1 MLLQPSRGTDLLPPA
16 KLSAVQPTQPA
27 AVVHPRQM
35 GTTPLCQEAHA
46 RAGMPAAAMALNNWV
61 SSVTVAL
68 VAYHRTRSGEIN
80 MGNSADNTDVVIL
93 AAART
98 PQGRINGQLASF
110 TAVDLGAHA
119 IKAAL
124 DASGVDAGQVEAVI
138 MGQVL
143 QAGAGQNPARQSSI
157 GAGIGWNVPAVTV
170 NKVCLSGLTAV
181 IDAARMIRGGEAS
194 VVVAGGQES
203 MTRAP
208 HLLPGS
214 RQGWTYGSIQ
224 ALDAAAHDGL
234 TDAFDGQSMGLSTE
248 TRNLALGIDRPS
260 QDNVAAQSH
269 QRAALA
275 AKNGT
280 FDDEIAPISV
290 KQRKGDPIVVST
302 DEGVRPN
309 ASVESMAGLRAAF
322 VTDGT
327 ITAGNSSPLSDGAAA
342 LVLSSRAFAE
352 EHGLEYLAVVGK
364 PGQVA
369 GPDNSLHSQ
378 PSNAIQN
385 ALGRAGWTT
394 ADLDFIEINEAFG
407 SVAVQSL
414 KDLDYP
420 LEQCNIHGGAIALGH
435 PIGASGAR
443 LAGHAAHELK
453 RRGKGKAAVS
463 LCGGGGQGEALLL
476 YRD

>member
-1 MLLQPSRGTDLLPPA
+1 MT
-16 KLSAVQPTQPA
+16 
-27 AVVHPRQM
+27 
-35 GTTPLCQEAHA
+35 
-46 RAGMPAAAMALNNWV
+46 
-61 SSVTVAL
+61 
-68 VAYHRTRSGEIN
+68 
-80 MGNSADNTDVVIL
+80 MGNSPDNSDVVIL

-98 PQGRINGQLASF
+98 PQGRINGQLSSL

-119 IKAAL
+119 IRAAL
-124 DASGVDAGQVEAVI
+124 AASGIDAADVEAVI

-181 IDAARMIRGGEAS
+181 IDAARMIRAGEAA

-203 MTRAP
+203 MSRAP

-234 TDAFDGQSMGLSTE
+234 TDAFDGESMGLSTE
-248 TRNLALGIDRPS
+248 TRNLTLGIDRTS

-280 FDDEIAPISV
+280 FDGEIAPVSV
-290 KQRKGDPIVVST
+290 KQRKGDPLVVDT

-309 ASVESMAGLRAAF
+309 TSVESLAGLRAAF

-327 ITAGNSSPLSDGAAA
+327 ITAGNSSPLSDGATA
-342 LVLSSRAFAE
+342 LVLASRAYAD

-378 PSNAIQN
+378 PSHAIMN
-385 ALGRAGWTT
+385 ALGKAGWST

-420 LEQCNIHGGAIALGH
+420 LEKCNIHGGAIALGH

-443 LAGHAAHELK
+443 LAAHAAHELK
-453 RRGKGKAAVS
+453 RRGTGKAAVA

>member
-1 MLLQPSRGTDLLPPA
+1 M
-16 KLSAVQPTQPA
+16 
-27 AVVHPRQM
+27 
-35 GTTPLCQEAHA
+35 E
-46 RAGMPAAAMALNNWV
+46 
-61 SSVTVAL
+61 
-68 VAYHRTRSGEIN
+68 EIT
-80 MGNSADNTDVVIL
+80 MGNSRDNADVVIL
-93 AAART
+93 AAVRT

-110 TAVDLGAHA
+110 TAVELGSRA
-119 IKAAL
+119 IKGAL
-124 DASGVDAGQVEAVI
+124 DASGVDAGDLQAVI

-157 GAGIGWNVPAVTV
+157 GAGIGWDVPAVTI

-181 IDAARMIRGGEAS
+181 IDAARMIRGGEAE

-224 ALDAAAHDGL
+224 ALDVAAHDGL

-248 TRNLALGIDRPS
+248 TRNLALGIDRTS

-280 FDDEIAPISV
+280 FDDEIVPVSV
-290 KQRKGDPIVVST
+290 KQRKGDPIVVAA

-309 ASVESMAGLRAAF
+309 TSVDSLAGLRAAF

-342 LVLSSRAFAE
+342 LVLASRGYAE
-352 EHGLEYLAVVGK
+352 EHGLEYLAILGK

-378 PSNAIQN
+378 PSNAIKN
-385 ALGRAGWTT
+385 ALGRAGWTVS
-394 ADLDFIEINEAFG
+394 DLDFVEINEAFG

-420 LEQCNIHGGAIALGH
+420 LEKCNIHGGAIALGH

-443 LAGHAAHELK
+443 LAVHAAHELR
-453 RRGKGKAAVS
+453 RRGTGKAAVS

>member
-1 MLLQPSRGTDLLPPA
+1 MSNP
-16 KLSAVQPTQPA
+16 
-27 AVVHPRQM
+27 
-35 GTTPLCQEAHA
+35 
-46 RAGMPAAAMALNNWV
+46 
-61 SSVTVAL
+61 
-68 VAYHRTRSGEIN
+68 
-80 MGNSADNTDVVIL
+80 ADNNDVVIL

-98 PQGRINGQLASF
+98 PQGRLNGQLATF
-110 TAVDLGAHA
+110 TAVELGTHA
-119 IKAAL
+119 IRAAL
-124 DASGVDAGQVEAVI
+124 AASGVNANHVDTVI

-143 QAGAGQNPARQSSI
+143 QAGAGQNPARQSAVA
-157 GAGIGWNVPAVTV
+157 AGIGWNVPAVTI

-181 IDAARMIRGGEAS
+181 IDAARMIRSGDAT

-214 RQGWTYGSIQ
+214 RQGWAYGTVQ

-248 TRNLALGIDRPS
+248 SKNLVLGIDRAA
-260 QDNVAAQSH
+260 QDEVAAASH
-269 QRAALA
+269 QRAARA
-275 AKNGT
+275 AKDGV
-280 FDDEIAPISV
+280 FDGEIVAMSV
-290 KQRKGDPIVVST
+290 QQRKGDPIAVTS
-302 DEGVRPN
+302 DEGVRPDT
-309 ASVESMAGLRAAF
+309 SVESLAGLRAAF
-322 VTDGT
+322 AADGT

-342 LVLSSRAFAE
+342 LVLSSRKFAE
-352 EHGLEYLAVVGK
+352 DHGLDYLAVVGR

-378 PSNAIQN
+378 PSNAIKS
-385 ALGRAGWTT
+385 ALDKAGWS
-394 ADLDFIEINEAFG
+394 AAELDFIEINEAFG

-443 LAGHAAHELK
+443 LALHAAHELK
-453 RRGKGKAAVS
+453 RRGTGKAAVS

>member
-1 MLLQPSRGTDLLPPA
+1 
-16 KLSAVQPTQPA
+16 
-27 AVVHPRQM
+27 
-35 GTTPLCQEAHA
+35 
-46 RAGMPAAAMALNNWV
+46 
-61 SSVTVAL
+61 
-68 VAYHRTRSGEIN
+68 
-80 MGNSADNTDVVIL
+80 MGNFADNTDVVIL

-98 PQGRINGQLASF
+98 PQGRLNGQLASF
-110 TAVDLGAHA
+110 TAVELGAHA

-124 DASGVDAGQVEAVI
+124 AASGVDAGRVDAVI

-143 QAGAGQNPARQSSI
+143 QAGAGQNPARQSAI
-157 GAGIGWNVPAVTV
+157 GAGIGWNVPTVTI

-181 IDAARMIRGGEAS
+181 IDAARMIRSGDAT

-214 RQGWTYGSIQ
+214 RQGWTYGAIQ
-224 ALDAAAHDGL
+224 ALDVAAHDGL

-248 TRNLALGIDRPS
+248 TKNLTLGIDRTA
-260 QDNVAAQSH
+260 QDNVAAHSH
-269 QRAALA
+269 QRAAIA
-275 AKNGT
+275 SKNGV
-280 FDDEIAPISV
+280 FDDEISPISV
-290 KQRKGDPIVVST
+290 KQRKGDPLLVST
-302 DEGVRPN
+302 DEGVRPDTT
-309 ASVESMAGLRAAF
+309 VESLAGLRAAF
-322 VTDGT
+322 VSDGT
-327 ITAGNSSPLSDGAAA
+327 ITAGNSSPLSDGASA
-342 LVLSSRAFAE
+342 LVLTSRAFAE
-352 EHGLEYLAVVGK
+352 ENGLEYLAVVGK

-378 PSNAIQN
+378 PSNAIKN
-385 ALGRAGWTT
+385 ALARAGWSM

-443 LAGHAAHELK
+443 LALHAAHELK
-453 RRGKGKAAVS
+453 RRGSGKAAVS

>member
-1 MLLQPSRGTDLLPPA
+1 
-16 KLSAVQPTQPA
+16 
-27 AVVHPRQM
+27 
-35 GTTPLCQEAHA
+35 
-46 RAGMPAAAMALNNWV
+46 
-61 SSVTVAL
+61 
-68 VAYHRTRSGEIN
+68 
-80 MGNSADNTDVVIL
+80 MGNSTDNTDVVIL
-93 AAART
+93 SAART
-98 PQGRINGQLASF
+98 PQGRLNGQLASF
-110 TAVDLGAHA
+110 TAVELGAHA
-119 IKAAL
+119 IKAAIAASGL
-124 DASGVDAGQVEAVI
+124 DAGRVDAVI

-143 QAGAGQNPARQSSI
+143 QAGAGQNPARQSAI
-157 GAGIGWNVPAVTV
+157 GAGIGWNVPTVTI

-181 IDAARMIRGGEAS
+181 IDAARLIRSGDAT

-214 RQGWTYGSIQ
+214 RQGWTYGAIQ
-224 ALDAAAHDGL
+224 ALDVAAHDGL

-248 TRNLALGIDRPS
+248 TRNLTLGIDRTS

-275 AKNGT
+275 AKNGV

-290 KQRKGDPIVVST
+290 KQRKGDPIVVGT

-309 ASVESMAGLRAAF
+309 TSIETLAGLKAAF

-342 LVLSSRAFAE
+342 LVLTSRGFAE
-352 EHGLEYLAVVGK
+352 ANGLDYLAVVGK

-378 PSNAIQN
+378 PSQAIMS
-385 ALGRAGWTT
+385 ALDRAGWST

-420 LEQCNIHGGAIALGH
+420 LEKCNLHGGAIALGH

-443 LAGHAAHELK
+443 LALHAAHELR
-453 RRGKGKAAVS
+453 RRGSGKAAVS

>member
-1 MLLQPSRGTDLLPPA
+1 
-16 KLSAVQPTQPA
+16 
-27 AVVHPRQM
+27 
-35 GTTPLCQEAHA
+35 
-46 RAGMPAAAMALNNWV
+46 
-61 SSVTVAL
+61 
-68 VAYHRTRSGEIN
+68 
-80 MGNSADNTDVVIL
+80 MGNSNDNTDVVIL
-93 AAART
+93 AGART
-98 PQGRINGQLASF
+98 PQGRLNGQLASF
-110 TAVDLGAHA
+110 TAVELGAHA
-119 IKAAL
+119 IRSAIA
-124 DASGVDAGQVEAVI
+124 ASGVDASQVDAVI

-143 QAGAGQNPARQSSI
+143 QAGAGQNPARQSAI
-157 GAGIGWNVPAVTV
+157 GAGIGWNVPTVTI

-181 IDAARMIRGGEAS
+181 IDAARMIRSGDAT

-214 RQGWTYGSIQ
+214 RQGWTYGTIQ
-224 ALDAAAHDGL
+224 ALDVAAHDGL

-248 TRNLALGIDRPS
+248 TKNLALGIDRTS

-275 AKNGT
+275 AKNGV

-309 ASVESMAGLRAAF
+309 TSIESLAGLRAAF
-322 VTDGT
+322 VSDGT
-327 ITAGNSSPLSDGAAA
+327 ITAGNSSPLSDGASA
-342 LVLSSRAFAE
+342 LVLASRRFAE
-352 EHGLEYLAVVGK
+352 ENGLEYLAVVGK

-378 PSNAIQN
+378 PSHAIMN
-385 ALGRAGWTT
+385 ALQRAEWSTG
-394 ADLDFIEINEAFG
+394 DLDFIEINEAFG

-420 LEQCNIHGGAIALGH
+420 LEKCNIHGGAIALGH

-443 LAGHAAHELK
+443 LALHAAHELK
-453 RRGKGKAAVS
+453 RRGSGKAAVS

>member
-1 MLLQPSRGTDLLPPA
+1 
-16 KLSAVQPTQPA
+16 
-27 AVVHPRQM
+27 
-35 GTTPLCQEAHA
+35 
-46 RAGMPAAAMALNNWV
+46 
-61 SSVTVAL
+61 
-68 VAYHRTRSGEIN
+68 
-80 MGNSADNTDVVIL
+80 MGNSTDNTDVVIL
-93 AAART
+93 SAART
-98 PQGRINGQLASF
+98 PQGRLNGQLASF
-110 TAVDLGAHA
+110 TAVELGAHA
-119 IKAAL
+119 IKAAIA
-124 DASGVDAGQVEAVI
+124 ASGVDAGRVDAVI

-143 QAGAGQNPARQSSI
+143 QAGAGQNPARQSAI
-157 GAGIGWNVPAVTV
+157 GAGIGWNVPTVTI

-181 IDAARMIRGGEAS
+181 IDAARLIRSGDAT

-214 RQGWTYGSIQ
+214 RQGWTYGAIQ
-224 ALDAAAHDGL
+224 ALDVAAHDGL

-248 TRNLALGIDRPS
+248 TRNLALGIDRTS

-275 AKNGT
+275 AKNGV

-290 KQRKGDPIVVST
+290 KQRKGDPLVVAA

-309 ASVESMAGLRAAF
+309 TSIETLAGLKAAF

-327 ITAGNSSPLSDGAAA
+327 ITAGNSSPLSDGASA
-342 LVLSSRAFAE
+342 LVLASRQFAE
-352 EHGLEYLAVVGK
+352 DNGLEFLAVVGK

-378 PSNAIQN
+378 PSH
-385 ALGRAGWTT
+385 ALQSALDRAGWTT

-443 LAGHAAHELK
+443 LALHAAHELK
-453 RRGKGKAAVS
+453 RRGSGKAGVS

>member
-1 MLLQPSRGTDLLPPA
+1 
-16 KLSAVQPTQPA
+16 
-27 AVVHPRQM
+27 
-35 GTTPLCQEAHA
+35 
-46 RAGMPAAAMALNNWV
+46 
-61 SSVTVAL
+61 
-68 VAYHRTRSGEIN
+68 
-80 MGNSADNTDVVIL
+80 MGNTPDNGDVVIV

-124 DASGVDAGQVEAVI
+124 AKSGLDAEQVDAVI

-143 QAGAGQNPARQSSI
+143 QAGAGQNPARQSAVA
-157 GAGIGWNVPAVTV
+157 AGIGWDVPAVTL

-181 IDAARMIRGGEAS
+181 IDAARLIRSGEAT

-208 HLLPGS
+208 HVLPGS
-214 RQGWTYGSIQ
+214 RQGWTYGTIG
-224 ALDAAAHDGL
+224 ALDSAAHDGL
-234 TDAFDGQSMGLSTE
+234 TDAFDGESMGLSTE
-248 TRNLALGIDRPS
+248 KRNLTLGIDRTS
-260 QDNVAAQSH
+260 QDEVAAQSH

-280 FDDEIAPISV
+280 FDDEIVALSV
-290 KQRKGDPIVVST
+290 KQRKGDPLQVET

-309 ASVESMAGLRAAF
+309 TSVESLAGLRAAF

-342 LVLSSRAFAE
+342 LILTSRGYAE
-352 EHGLEYLAVVGK
+352 QHGLEYLAVVGK

-378 PSNAIQN
+378 PANAIAH
-385 ALGRAGWTT
+385 ALGRAGWSTS
-394 ADLDFIEINEAFG
+394 DLDFIEINEAFG

-420 LEQCNIHGGAIALGH
+420 LEKCNIHGGAIALGH

-443 LAGHAAHELK
+443 LATHAAHELK
-453 RRGKGKAAVS
+453 RRGSGKAAVA